1 MHFRLFGT
9 NSFHVKAKKER
20 FTAQACV
27 VVRTSNMKISRR
39 RLADYVKKLH
49 QKRAA
54 RVARLF
60 FHIQPIKSLVCG
72 VDVGVGVA
80 VAVAVVIS

>member
-1 MHFRLFGT
+1 MFGT
-9 NSFHVKAKKER
+9 NGYHVKAKDEKI
-20 FTAQACV
+20 TAASRSLCHQN
-27 VVRTSNMKISRR
+27 RGYKISPR

-49 QKRAA
+49 QIKKRAA

-60 FHIQPIKSLVCG
+60 FLIQPIESLICS
-72 VDVGVGVA
+72 VD

>member
-1 MHFRLFGT
+1 MKKLLLRAAHFVISHHRGY
-9 NSFHVKAKKER
+9 
-20 FTAQACV
+20 
-27 VVRTSNMKISRR
+27 KISPR

-49 QKRAA
+49 QIEKRAA

-60 FHIQPIKSLVCG
+60 FLIQPIESLICS
-72 VDVGVGVA
+72 VD